1 MPKEW
6 TRLGML
12 IVRLALITGW
22 LICDGNQVV
31 LNVRLEAAS
40 RAFMFW
46 VLKLTLKRVFPWQ
59 VYA

>member
-1 MPKEW
+1 
-6 TRLGML
+6 ML